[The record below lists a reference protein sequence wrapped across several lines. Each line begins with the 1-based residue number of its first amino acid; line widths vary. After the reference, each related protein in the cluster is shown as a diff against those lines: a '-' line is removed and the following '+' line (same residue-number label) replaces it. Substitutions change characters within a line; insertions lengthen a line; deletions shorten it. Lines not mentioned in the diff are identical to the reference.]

1 MEMLAFLSSF
11 ERMNGVKEEVGYRKS
26 MSFKTLSTFFS
37 PEHHADDPD
46 NLVVQVLLEDGREVL
61 LDVASHILDSVHLP
75 EKAISNS

>member
-11 ERMNGVKEEVGYRKS
+11 DRMNGVKEEVGYRKS
-26 MSFKTLSTFFS
+26 MSFNTLSTFSS
-37 PEHHADDPD
+37 PEHHADDLD

-75 EKAISNS
+75 EKAISI